1 MLIYKYLNKYRY
13 YRDCFFKDFEV
24 SLLVINELY
33 FLFYIVYVVNDLN
46 KVIIILK
53 NIK

>member
-33 FLFYIVYVVNDLN
+33 FLFYIVYVVIDL
-46 KVIIILK
+46 KKFIIILK